1 MIIASRK
8 LIFVDYMGRM
18 LYKKVVTSFGLGTP
32 DNQVLIDSMA
42 KTESLSDCG

>member
-1 MIIASRK
+1 
-8 LIFVDYMGRM
+8 M
-18 LYKKVVTSFGLGTP
+18 LYKEVVTSIGLGTP